1 MGVLVI
7 KSISDKK
14 YILADRELPLFFTL
28 DDFKGKELVHIG
40 EFPGYDIEKISQEL
54 GIKAKTYEMDQKGIP
69 KYLVGYVT
77 LEEKQLRNLLDN
89 KKDKLLTEIR
99 GRTTEVK
106 QINDIVKG
114 LENKRIV

>member
-28 DDFKGKELVHIG
+28 DDFKGKEIVHIG
-40 EFPGYDIEKISQEL
+40 EIPGYDIEKISQEL

-69 KYLVGYVT
+69 KYLAGYVT
-77 LEEKQLRNLLDN
+77 LEEEKLRNFLDN
-89 KKDKLLTEIR
+89 QKDELLAKIR
-99 GRTTEVK
+99 CHTAEVK
-106 QINDIVKG
+106 QINDIAKG
-114 LENKRIV
+114 L